1 MSTRSAGS
9 LRRRLEFT
17 LVGVALV
24 SVLLLSGLNYVF
36 ARVLISDSVES
47 QLNAL
52 RDTRA
57 QSIERGAVR
66 VQSSVSTLAV
76 TPSVV
81 TAFEELFAGYA
92 DADTALTRAQ
102 LDDLEAMYDEA
113 LQPLRDAGQD
123 VPTASLVP
131 TSGSG
136 QFVQYQYIASNPD
149 VFDERGRLGDAGDG
163 SSYSRA
169 HAEYHPL
176 LRSLMQNA
184 GLSDLMFIDVDSAE
198 VVYSVQKRIDVGTNA
213 VNGPWADNGLRAV
226 VDALA
231 TVPIGETV
239 VSDTSFYVPA
249 RGQAVFLLATAIRST
264 GDATGAL
271 VAQLPVQSLTDL
283 ATSGQDWELLGL
295 DETGDVYLVGADGT
309 LRTDTREWLDDP
321 EQFLEE
327 HLDRNGD
334 EPLIEQMRL
343 VGSAALTQD
352 VENRAVET
360 ALGGDTF
367 VGTVTSYDGDRVF
380 AASGPVRIGSLD
392 WAVVVE
398 KERAEATAGLSSLLR
413 GTLVVMAVL
422 LPVTALLG
430 WWMARSL
437 TRPFGQLVDAAGRV
451 ARGEPATGLGN
462 LGNNE
467 LGDVGRQLESVAAR
481 LEAEEAA
488 LVVEE
493 EQINAVLAAVVPPR
507 LVDRVRSGE
516 QGIAD
521 LVDSATV
528 ISFLVDGLPEATG
541 SNQDTVF
548 EITEQLA
555 EGVEQLQ
562 EQYGVERIRRSTTSA
577 LFAAGLGVDEP
588 QIAAAAEFTAAVLQ
602 LVQAISVEFGQS
614 LSVRAGL
621 ASGDVA
627 SGVIGQQQFAFSMWG
642 EPVTTAFTLASL
654 ARTGEVL
661 VDAEVRDALDSEWD
675 VERREGLV
683 GLDDTVEAWSL
694 RPQRVP
700 DA

>member
-1 MSTRSAGS
+1 MSTRSPGS

-17 LVGVALV
+17 LVGVALI

-36 ARVLISDSVES
+36 ARVLISDSVEE
-47 QLNAL
+47 QLSAL
-52 RDTRA
+52 RETRV

-66 VQSSVSTLAV
+66 VQAGVSTLAV

-81 TAFEELFAGYA
+81 TAFEELSAGYDEV
-92 DADTALTRAQ
+92 DASLTPAQ
-102 LDDLEAMYDEA
+102 LGELEAMYDEA
-113 LQPLRDAGQD
+113 LQPLRDAGQE

-131 TSGSG
+131 ASGSG
-136 QFVQYQYIASNPD
+136 QFVQYQYIAQNPD
-149 VFDERGRLGDAGDG
+149 VFDERDQLDDAGDG

-169 HAEYHPL
+169 HEEYHSL

-184 GLSDLMFIDVDSAE
+184 GLSDLMFIDVDTAE
-198 VVYSVQKRIDVGTNA
+198 VIYSVQKRIDVGTNA

-271 VAQLPVQSLTDL
+271 VAQLPVQALTDL

-295 DETGDVYLVGADGT
+295 DETGDVFLVGADGT
-309 LRTDTREWLDDP
+309 LRTDAREWLEDP

-327 HLDRNGD
+327 HFDRNGD
-334 EPLIEQMRL
+334 ESLIEQMRL

-352 VENRAVET
+352 VDNRAVEA

-367 VGTVTSYDGDRVF
+367 VGTVTTYDGDTAF
-380 AASGPVRIGSLD
+380 AASGPVRIGGLD
-392 WAVVVE
+392 WAVVIE
-398 KERAEATAGLSSLLR
+398 KDRSEATAGLSSLLR

-451 ARGEPATGLGN
+451 ARGEPASGVGN

-507 LVDRVRSGE
+507 LVERVRSGE

-528 ISFLVDGLPEATG
+528 ISFLVDGVPEATG

-562 EQYGVERIRRSTTSA
+562 EQYGAERIRRSTTSA
-577 LFAAGLGVDEP
+577 LFATGLGIDEP
-588 QIAAAAEFTAAVLQ
+588 QIEAAAKFTAAVLQ
-602 LVQAISVEFGQS
+602 LVQEIGAEYGQR

-621 ASGDVA
+621 ATGDVA
-627 SGVIGQQQFAFSMWG
+627 SGVIGQQQLAFSMWG

-654 ARTGEVL
+654 ARTGEIL
-661 VDAEVRDALDSEWD
+661 VDAEVHDALGSGWD
-675 VERREGLV
+675 VERREGLF
-683 GLDDTVEAWSL
+683 GLDDTVEAWAL